1 MNGNRTTTAQDR
13 SPIEISKSMKEKT
26 LKMQGTS
33 FIRFPPTSH
42 SRISGFSKPNPKQ
55 PCAEPVFPRITMTAA
70 QLLGPHVVSQR
81 LRLCKGHKISS
92 TVVTTQ
98 TNGKPRRLKPSRS
111 KRNRCTQPVK
121 RKFGTTMYQPA

>member
-26 LKMQGTS
+26 LKMQETS

-42 SRISGFSKPNPKQ
+42 RRISGFQNPIRKQ
-55 PCAEPVFPRITMTAA
+55 PCAEPVSPRNTITAA
-70 QLLGPHVVSQR
+70 QLLGPHVNTQR
-81 LRLCKGHKISS
+81 LRLCEGHKISS
-92 TVVTTQ
+92 TVVATQ

-111 KRNRCTQPVK
+111 KRNRCTQPAK
-121 RKFGTTMYQPA
+121 RKFGTTTHQPA